1 VKERTPILPGY
12 IQKKKKMNQEAI
24 DQFEDLRTKLDDI
37 SKKLEIITLT
47 TNFVSNMLSV
57 YIIYRSISWVFR

>member
-1 VKERTPILPGY
+1 
-12 IQKKKKMNQEAI
+12 MNQEAI

-37 SKKLEIITLT
+37 SKKLDIITLT

-57 YIIYRSISWVFR
+57 YIIYGSISRVFR

>member
-1 VKERTPILPGY
+1 
-12 IQKKKKMNQEAI
+12 MNQETI
-24 DQFEDLRTKLDDI
+24 DQFDDI

-47 TNFVSNMLSV
+47 TNLVSNMLSV